1 MKNILSGLKKKIS
14 LLYSKNKKLFT
25 IIIAL
30 FLVIIVCLFF
40 YPKSSSKINDDSN
53 QNVNSSCDLNQDYSS
68 KVEDKIKSML
78 LTLDEVDKASVMVVC
93 SSSEIVEYKT
103 NINETT
109 SDNSSTKNE
118 EVAYEKDGSKN
129 TPIIVTTKNPKIVGI
144 WIIINSVSASTK
156 LAITNSIC
164 SVLNIEQDCIN
175 ILQER

>member
-1 MKNILSGLKKKIS
+1 MKNILSGLKKKLS

-30 FLVIIVCLFF
+30 VLVIIVCLLF
-40 YPKSSSKINDDSN
+40 YPKSSSEKNDNNSN
-53 QNVNSSCDLNQDYSS
+53 NMSSSNDVAQDYSS
-68 KVEDKIKSML
+68 KVENKIKAML
-78 LTLDEVDKASVMVVC
+78 LTLDEVNKASVMVVC
-93 SSSEIVEYKT
+93 FSSEIVEYKT

-109 SDNSSTKNE
+109 SDNSSTKSE

-164 SVLNIEQDCIN
+164 SVLNIDEASIN